1 MAKFH
6 GKIGYAQTTETAPG
20 VHEEVITERVY
31 YGDIVQ
37 NRRLLRAG
45 DGVNPVVASGNSIS
59 IVADAFANEQYFAI
73 RYVEWAGV
81 RWTVQMWKSSALVCS
96 CVWGRCTMASR
107 LQLQAL
113 LEGVTEHVYF
123 QPPTNLEMQYP
134 CIMYVRDAS
143 RVGVR

>member
-20 VHEEVITERVY
+20 VHTEEIIERAY

-45 DGVNPVVASGNSIS
+45 DGVNPVIASGNSIS
-59 IVADAFANEQYFAI
+59 IVADAFAREQYFAI

-81 RWTVQMWKSSALVCS
+81 RWVVSDVEDQHPRLLLRLGEVYNGLTASAPES
-96 CVWGRCTMASR
+96 
-107 LQLQAL
+107 
-113 LEGVTEHVYF
+113 
-123 QPPTNLEMQYP
+123 P
-134 CIMYVRDAS
+134 
-143 RVGVR
+143 